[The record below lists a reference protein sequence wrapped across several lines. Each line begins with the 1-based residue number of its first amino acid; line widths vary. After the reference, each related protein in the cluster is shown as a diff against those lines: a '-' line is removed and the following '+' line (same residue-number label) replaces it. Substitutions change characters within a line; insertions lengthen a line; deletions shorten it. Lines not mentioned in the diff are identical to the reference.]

1 MLALAATKNQIIDA
15 AKNEIA
21 DTRIQKIHNKNIIWM
36 CNYFNRF
43 IILFKNVTEISI
55 PRLVFFPWIFIL
67 SELFLKVYD
76 TLDCSHSKL
85 VIQFSELRNYRVTWS
100 AC

>member
-1 MLALAATKNQIIDA
+1 MLALAATTNQIIDA

-21 DTRIQKIHNKNIIWM
+21 DTRIIQKIHNENIIWM

-55 PRLVFFPWIFIL
+55 PRLVFFP
-67 SELFLKVYD
+67 
-76 TLDCSHSKL
+76 
-85 VIQFSELRNYRVTWS
+85 
-100 AC
+100 

>member
-1 MLALAATKNQIIDA
+1 MLALAATANQIIDA

-21 DTRIQKIHNKNIIWM
+21 DTRIQKIHNKNIIWI

-67 SELFLKVYD
+67 SELFLPP
-76 TLDCSHSKL
+76 
-85 VIQFSELRNYRVTWS
+85 
-100 AC
+100 